1 MYLSVLSQVGSG
13 KQDGLNKVLYA
24 FRRIPK
30 LFFAYDREQPHAYQ
44 FKYRNSSNTLLEFVF
59 RYAQANSNN
68 NNRPIC
74 AFQVSIFA
82 KKIFQTLKVCYVR
95 MFCTKFGN
103 CQ

>member
-24 FRRIPK
+24 FRHIPK
-30 LFFAYDREQPHAYQ
+30 LIFAYDREQPHAYQ
-44 FKYRNSSNTLLEFVF
+44 FKYGNSSNTLLVFVL
-59 RYAQANSNN
+59 RHAQANSN

-82 KKIFQTLKVCYVR
+82 KRIFQTLKVCYVR
-95 MFCTKFGN
+95 MLCTKFGN
-103 CQ
+103 SQ